1 MKKLSDFCGK
11 EIAPVT
17 HEVSRHEE
25 KIWITLNK
33 QAGDEVNKVF
43 SQLQTVFPAWRQA
56 FPDQKMLNA
65 GKLQWSKAL
74 IEAGICTKEQIAV
87 GFKKART
94 SDIPF
99 FPSPGTFIKWCQP
112 SPEAFGIPSA
122 DSAYNLIIMRKI
134 TESTHDLVKIISKRT
149 RWERQTLSSD
159 EYRKIFDREYQI
171 LFRVIAGGGDIS
183 SEIPKG
189 IENKTKPK
197 LKFTPTGWVVD
208 HGEIE

>member
-11 EIAPVT
+11 EIAPVI
-17 HEVSRHEE
+17 HDVSRYEE
-25 KIWITLNK
+25 KTGITLNK

-43 SQLQTVFPAWRQA
+43 AQLQTVFPAWKQA

-65 GKLQWSKAL
+65 AKLQWSKAL
-74 IEAGICTKEQIAV
+74 IEAGIYTKEQIAI

-99 FPSPGTFIKWCQP
+99 FPSPGMFIKWCQP

-122 DSAYNLIIMRKI
+122 DAAYNLIIMRKI

-149 RWERQTLSSD
+149 RWERQTLSAD
-159 EYRKIFDREYQI
+159 EYRKVFDREYQI

-183 SEIPKG
+183 TEIPKG